1 MCRVTCWWMVEPGLA
16 ARHVCSKAW
25 AFPTLPPVQVPSLT
39 FVIFEVGQPLQ
50 LVLSGRP
57 RSRPGLW
64 RIRNPL
70 AQGGAARLTMNQ
82 ISLRSSAQMGRWH
95 VSSSCGLLCG
105 PLEGCF

>member
-1 MCRVTCWWMVEPGLA
+1 MPGNLLVDGG
-16 ARHVCSKAW
+16 ARISSQACLLQSLGLSHSA
-25 AFPTLPPVQVPSLT
+25 PVQVPSLT

-105 PLEGCF
+105 PLKGCF

>member
-1 MCRVTCWWMVEPGLA
+1 MPGNLLVDGG
-16 ARHVCSKAW
+16 ARISSQACLLQSLGLSHSA
-25 AFPTLPPVQVPSLT
+25 PVQVPSLT

-64 RIRNPL
+64 RIRNTL
-70 AQGGAARLTMNQ
+70 AQGGAMNQ